1 MSRLTAALVAL
12 ATAGVTLA
20 SAPAHAATVI
30 QPGVAIHLGGSGCTM
45 NWIYD
50 GTGASNTGTVYGGTA
65 RHCTT
70 GVGQAV
76 YLATGN
82 TVGSQSIRIGTIAY
96 VSAALDFSL
105 IAIDAAN
112 LPSVSPALKGHP
124 QIPTGVS
131 TATSSALGDVI
142 QFSGY
147 GVGVDLTAATQESR
161 VGVLAFNDGT
171 QHYTDGLVTPGDSGG
186 PVADVTDGNKALGIV
201 DTLGVSAGTPFG
213 ASVGEGGVSLPA
225 LLADAAANG
234 VPVALR
240 TV

>member
-1 MSRLTAALVAL
+1 MKRITTALACLATAALGA
-12 ATAGVTLA
+12 A
-20 SAPAHAATVI
+20 APSAHAANTI
-30 QPGVAIHLGGSGCTM
+30 QPGVAIRLGGSGCTL

-50 GTGASNTGTVYGGTA
+50 GTGTNAGTVYAGTA

-70 GVGQAV
+70 GVGQVV

-82 TVGSQSIRIGTIAY
+82 TIGSQSIRIGTIAY

-105 IAIDAAN
+105 IAIDAGN
-112 LPSVSPALKGHP
+112 LSLVSPALKGHP
-124 QIPTGVS
+124 NIPTGVS
-131 TATSSALGDVI
+131 TATSSRVGDLI

-147 GVGVDLTAATQESR
+147 GVGVDLTTATQESR
-161 VGVLAFNDGT
+161 VGVLAYNDGT
-171 QHYTDGLVTPGDSGG
+171 QHYVHGVVTPGDSGG
-186 PVADVTDGNKALGIV
+186 PVADISDGNKALGIV
-201 DTLGVSAGTPFG
+201 DTLGVEIGSGVG
-213 ASVGEGGVSLPA
+213 SVGEGGVSLPA

>member
-1 MSRLTAALVAL
+1 MKRITIGLVAL
-12 ATAGVTLA
+12 ATATLGYT
-20 SAPAHAATVI
+20 APAAHAAHTI
-30 QPGVAIHLGGSGCTM
+30 QPGVAIWLGSSGCTL

-50 GTGASNTGTVYGGTA
+50 GSNGATYAGTA
-65 RHCTT
+65 AHCTT
-70 GVGQAV
+70 GVGQV
-76 YLATGN
+76 VNLATGN
-82 TVGSQSIRIGTIAY
+82 TLGSRGIRIGTVAY

-105 IAIDAAN
+105 VAIDAGN
-112 LPSVSPALKGHP
+112 LGLVNAAMKGHP
-124 QIPTGVS
+124 NIPTGVS
-131 TATSSALGDVI
+131 TASSSGLGDLI

-147 GVGVDLTAATQESR
+147 GVGVDLTTATQESR

-201 DTLGVSAGTPFG
+201 DTLGVAGGSDFG

-225 LLADAAANG
+225 LLADAAANF
-234 VPVALR
+234 VTIALR

>member
-1 MSRLTAALVAL
+1 MKRITIALVAL
-12 ATAGVTLA
+12 ATAGLGYT
-20 SAPAHAATVI
+20 APAAQAANTI
-30 QPGVAIHLGGSGCTM
+30 QPGVAIRLGGSGCTL

-50 GTGASNTGTVYGGTA
+50 GSGGTVYAGTA

-70 GVGQAV
+70 GVGQV
-76 YLATGN
+76 VNLSTGN
-82 TVGSQSIRIGTIAY
+82 TTGAVGIRIGTVAY

-105 IAIDAAN
+105 IAIDAGN
-112 LPSVSPALKGHP
+112 LSLVNPALKGHP
-124 QIPTGVS
+124 AIPTGVS

-147 GVGVDLTAATQESR
+147 GVGVDLTTATQESR

-201 DTLGVSAGTPFG
+201 DTLGASAGTPFG

-225 LLADAAANG
+225 LLDDAAANG
-234 VPVALR
+234 FPITLR